1 MAKRQP
7 DAAGLLAFFWDRFDA
22 KAASDEDLE
31 YLSGAAE
38 EAANAALQL
47 SDHVSGVGGLIEQDR
62 GFDNKPTCGTLQ
74 DADQAE
80 LLYRIANEL
89 EAIGHLAY
97 IGSASDSVLRTR
109 LAEKLASNK
118 SRRLHIHKQS
128 SLAPEDA

>member
-1 MAKRQP
+1 MINRQP

-31 YLSGAAE
+31 YLSGSAE
-38 EAANAALQL
+38 EAANAAWQL
-47 SDHVSGVGGLIEQDR
+47 SAHVSGVGGLIEQDR
-62 GFDNKPTCGTLQ
+62 GVDDKPKCGTLQ

-97 IGSASDSVLRTR
+97 IGSVSDSVLRTR
-109 LAEKLASNK
+109 LTEKLAASK
-118 SRRLHIHKQS
+118 SRRTRIPEQS
-128 SLAPEDA
+128 STLEEV